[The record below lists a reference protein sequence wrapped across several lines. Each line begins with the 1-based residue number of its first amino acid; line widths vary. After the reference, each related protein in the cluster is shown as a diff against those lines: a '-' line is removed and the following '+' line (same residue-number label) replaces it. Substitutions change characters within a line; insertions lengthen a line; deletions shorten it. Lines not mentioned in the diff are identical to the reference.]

1 MRHPA
6 SFDFCPMSWRVCSR
20 VLLALSLLAGLGW
33 LCWKG
38 ARDAAIPLLPP
49 GPGEWIVYPT
59 PPQSGA
65 YLGQAVSA
73 DFERQFVL
81 GTPPA
86 QAELSWRA
94 FRQSGL
100 SINGIALPEAGQAG
114 RNWKDVS
121 RMDAAPYL
129 RRGTNTISATVWN
142 DNGPPALSLR
152 LEIHGAAV
160 ATDEGW
166 GVSVAGAAWRPARPA
181 AATPEFGEGNA
192 LHGLE
197 ETGPALRESRAR
209 LCVFL
214 LVASGLAGGL
224 AHGMR
229 RGAGAGGWNYWRW
242 PALGLAAAWAVLFL
256 HNSPLLPRDT
266 GFDAPEHLKYISYV
280 QEHRSLPA
288 PDQGW
293 EMYQPPLYYV
303 LSACLLGVCHL
314 DVSQPA
320 GILLLRWWGALAGA
334 ANVALIFFCLRLI
347 FPGQWTRQMAGA
359 LLAAFLPAQIYLLHY
374 TTNETLAAT
383 LMSGAFYCCLR
394 ILRAPAAAAGW
405 HAGLGCV
412 LGLALL
418 AKASAVLFL
427 PVIFAVVAG
436 KLILERQTAP
446 GLWVRTVGLAGFFVL
461 LAAGW
466 RYAQVWRDYGSPLAG
481 NWDARVITPW
491 WQHPG
496 YHTAG
501 YFLSFGRALTA
512 PLFSGFH
519 SFWDSFY
526 TTLWGDGLAGG
537 RTSIDGLPPWNYGL
551 MDAGF
556 LLAIVPSALVL
567 TGLTVA
573 VARCLREP
581 DLVFLLLVGAA
592 GSAGFA
598 MLFMSM
604 KLAFYAQSKCFYGLP
619 ALLPFCVCGVLG
631 LDFWARRGRGARA
644 VLALALFFW
653 LVNVYATFWIH
664 PHSLQTEVSAAVA
677 DFYYGNDDRAT
688 GRAVER
694 VLRADPANETGL
706 VIDALLRGRQEG
718 PGAAAE
724 RLRRALRQ
732 HPKSGEIVKF
742 LAPFARDLGETN
754 EAAALAARAFALE
767 PESPQAGK
775 QACDLALQ
783 ARKNQEALEAG
794 RAALGLE
801 PGDETVQ
808 FDVGCAWANLG
819 HPAEAIRQFQML
831 LALKPSPPME
841 ADAHFYLGRLLAG
854 QPGGRA
860 AAMAHYQ
867 AALLLDP
874 ANAACREALAQLR

>member
-214 LVASGLAGGL
+214 LVAIGLAGGL

-446 GLWVRTVGLAGFFVL
+446 GLWVRTVISSRF
-461 LAAGW
+461 
-466 RYAQVWRDYGSPLAG
+466 
-481 NWDARVITPW
+481 ARVMV
-491 WQHPG
+491 H
-496 YHTAG
+496 
-501 YFLSFGRALTA
+501 RTA
-512 PLFSGFH
+512 P
-519 SFWDSFY
+519 
-526 TTLWGDGLAGG
+526 G
-537 RTSIDGLPPWNYGL
+537 RRLTRSIRPAPL
-551 MDAGF
+551 
-556 LLAIVPSALVL
+556 SA
-567 TGLTVA
+567 TVA
-573 VARCLREP
+573 TIGISPSRSRSIAATKRGERHSILPISSTRKTSGP
-581 DLVFLLLVGAA
+581 AA
-592 GSAGFA
+592 GSSVSSTKRSRAPRSTPYRL
-598 MLFMSM
+598 MR
-604 KLAFYAQSKCFYGLP
+604 
-619 ALLPFCVCGVLG
+619 CG
-631 LDFWARRGRGARA
+631 
-644 VLALALFFW
+644 
-653 LVNVYATFWIH
+653 
-664 PHSLQTEVSAAVA
+664 EVISTCASTAVA
-677 DFYYGNDDRAT
+677 PRKLWMPKPTRCPFSRISSVVKPPIF
-688 GRAVER
+688 R
-694 VLRADPANETGL
+694 PA
-706 VIDALLRGRQEG
+706 
-718 PGAAAE
+718 
-724 RLRRALRQ
+724 
-732 HPKSGEIVKF
+732 
-742 LAPFARDLGETN
+742 
-754 EAAALAARAFALE
+754 
-767 PESPQAGK
+767 
-775 QACDLALQ
+775 
-783 ARKNQEALEAG
+783 
-794 RAALGLE
+794 
-801 PGDETVQ
+801 
-808 FDVGCAWANLG
+808 
-819 HPAEAIRQFQML
+819 
-831 LALKPSPPME
+831 
-841 ADAHFYLGRLLAG
+841 
-854 QPGGRA
+854 RA
-860 AAMAHYQ
+860 AAMRRIAVVLPIPGGPVRRRTCEPVTCLDYRHLNEISTH
-867 AALLLDP
+867 AA
-874 ANAACREALAQLR
+874 AAPRGAIAPQRPPRLRSGVGRRRRLTGRGSGTT